1 MSTQLVLPLLSTPSV
16 ARNDFVVGAGNEQA
30 VAWIDSW
37 PNWPVSVAVIHGPS
51 GSGKSH
57 LVSIWQAMS
66 GGHVCSADALEYEHM
81 EGAIAVED
89 VDTSPVTEA
98 RDRQLFQLIEK
109 ASPAA
114 PLLLTGREAP
124 SAWATVLPDLASR
137 FSAALSLPLWKPDDV
152 LLEALTR
159 KLFADRQVAVPD
171 AVVARILQSLER
183 SPQAVRDF
191 VALVDA
197 RALSEGRPITLPLVR
212 ALIAE
217 TDGGLS

>member
-1 MSTQLVLPLLSTPSV
+1 LSTQLVLPLLSTPSV
-16 ARNDFVVGAGNEQA
+16 ARNDFVVGPGNEQA

-37 PNWPVSVAVIHGPS
+37 PNWPVGVAVIHGPS

-66 GGHVCSADALEYEHM
+66 GGHVCAAEALEYENI
-81 EGAIAVED
+81 EGPIAVED

-98 RDRQLFQLIEK
+98 RDRRLFSLIER
-109 ASPAA
+109 ASPAV

-137 FSAALSLPLWKPDDV
+137 FSAALSLPVWKPDDA
-152 LLEALTR
+152 LLAALAR

-171 AVVARILQSLER
+171 AVIAQILQSLER

-191 VALVDA
+191 IDLADA
-197 RALSEGRPITLPLVR
+197 RALSEGRPIALPLVR

-217 TDGGLS
+217 ADGGLS